1 MRFAFA
7 VHKEEE
13 ELAENDV
20 TDGEEREGGDERV
33 EGRDS
38 IPLGRVK
45 EMGSLKRKH

>member
-20 TDGEEREGGDERV
+20 TDGEGREREESGDERV
-33 EGRDS
+33 ERDGIAS
-38 IPLGRVK
+38 R
-45 EMGSLKRKH
+45 